1 MNDITIRK
9 YDEEYHVS
17 PDREKVLDILHSLLA
32 SRKCVLF
39 FDEEI
44 TKQRVRIHWT
54 VQKFYVPMSSQIEEK
69 KSDLLKA
76 IDALQSCLDDPTERH
91 IQYFRFKEELKR
103 MRDIIDVKYWDLLRL
118 VVGCIDAAT
127 NTSAVDLNPS
137 RVEAFRKVIEQVKAN
152 IDCSAANS
160 LLGILISAGLKPV
173 PDLQNLE
180 SMEI

>member
-1 MNDITIRK
+1 MNDIIVRK

-17 PDREKVLDILHSLLA
+17 PDLEKALDTLQSLLSKREA
-32 SRKCVLF
+32 ISF
-39 FDEEI
+39 TDEKI
-44 TKQRVRIHWT
+44 TVRRVVIHWT
-54 VQKFYVPMSSQIEEK
+54 SQKFDMPASSQIKEK

-103 MRDIIDVKYWDLLRL
+103 MRDIIDTKYWDLRRL
-118 VVGCIDAAT
+118 IVGCIDATT
-127 NTSAVDLNPS
+127 NTPAVDLNS
-137 RVEAFRKVIEQVKAN
+137 SKVKAFREVIEQVKAN